1 MKKFIYI
8 PIIFSFLISY
18 VNAEDRSMNDLL
30 KDGFKIIKEEKFDS
44 KSSIFSGSKVFT
56 LKKRGEMRIC
66 SVRVLRDGQLTPAGC
81 VTP

>member
-18 VNAEDRSMNDLL
+18 VSAEDRSMNDLL
-30 KDGFKIIKEEKFDS
+30 KDGFKIIKEEKFDN
-44 KSSIFSGSKVFT
+44 KTGVFSGSKVFT
-56 LKKRGEMRIC
+56 LKKRVEIRIC
-66 SVRVLRDGQLTPAGC
+66 SVRVMKTGDLVPAGC